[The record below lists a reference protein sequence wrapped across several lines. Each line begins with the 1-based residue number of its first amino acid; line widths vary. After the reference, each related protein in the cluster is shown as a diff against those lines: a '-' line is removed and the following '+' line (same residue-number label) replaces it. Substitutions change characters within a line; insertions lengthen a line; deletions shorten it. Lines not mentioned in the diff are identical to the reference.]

1 MTCSEKIGALRSLS
15 AISGRDIVNED
26 LKLEIDQGIGLIT
39 LNRPEALNTF
49 NAAIREGLGEAYRR
63 CDEEDA
69 VRVIVLTGAGKAFCA
84 GADLSAGWDAVDDGG
99 TMDFSSCPLSVQA
112 WDLRKP
118 VIAAVNG
125 HALGV
130 GLGMVMQADI
140 RVFAEEGQYGFLQN
154 RRGALVDFAMEY
166 LLPRII
172 GFERAF
178 ELIVRGQKLSGSEAA
193 QWGLASRVVPAQQV
207 LETALD
213 IARDMA
219 LNCSPLVMGMHK
231 RLLWKGLDA
240 TREDFVAWETRVLH
254 DTLSRPDAMEGG
266 MAWLEKRKP
275 QWTSSV
281 ARDWPDE
288 LMDGE

>member
-1 MTCSEKIGALRSLS
+1 MNDDLTL
-15 AISGRDIVNED
+15 DIQD
-26 LKLEIDQGIGLIT
+26 SIGLIT

-63 CDEEDA
+63 CDEDDA

-84 GADLSAGWDAVDDGG
+84 GADLSGDGDTFG
-99 TMDFSSCPLSVQA
+99 AEGKIDFSSCPLSVQA

-130 GLGMVMQADI
+130 GMGMAMQADI
-140 RVFAEEGQYGFLQN
+140 RVLAEEGKYGFLQN

-178 ELIVRGQKLSGSEAA
+178 ELIVRGQKLSGQEAVD
-193 QWGLASRVVPAQQV
+193 WGLAGRAVPAAQV
-207 LETALD
+207 LDTALE

-219 LNCSPLVMGMHK
+219 VNCSPLVMGMHK

-240 TREDFVAWETRVLH
+240 HREELVEWETRALH
-254 DTLSRPDAMEGG
+254 DTLARPDAMEGG
-266 MAWLEKRKP
+266 MAWFEKRNP

-281 ARDWPDE
+281 SRDWPSE
-288 LMDGE
+288 LMDEKTNED

>member
-1 MTCSEKIGALRSLS
+1 M
-15 AISGRDIVNED
+15 NED

-49 NAAIREGLGEAYRR
+49 NAAIRLGLGEAYRR
-63 CDEEDA
+63 CDEDDA
-69 VRVIVLTGAGKAFCA
+69 VRVIVVTGAGKAFCA
-84 GADLSAGWDAVDDGG
+84 GADLSAGWDAVDGDGK
-99 TMDFSSCPLSVQA
+99 MDFSSCPLSMQA

-166 LLPRII
+166 LLPRLI

-178 ELIVRGQKLSGSEAA
+178 ELIVRGQKLCGSEAA
-193 QWGLASRVVPAQQV
+193 QWGLASRVVPANQV
-207 LETALD
+207 LETALG

-219 LNCSPLVMGMHK
+219 QNCSPLVMGMHK

-240 TREDFVAWETRVLH
+240 AREDFVAWETRVLH

-266 MAWLEKRKP
+266 LAWLEKRSP
-275 QWTSSV
+275 LWTSSV
-281 ARDWPDE
+281 AKDWPDE